1 MLGQQARRNRGM
13 IMRAIV
19 ASLLAL
25 SVLAGVAGSANAAD
39 CKLKGWVDSGQGG
52 RPIWDCPD
60 EAR

>member
-1 MLGQQARRNRGM
+1 
-13 IMRAIV
+13 MRTIV

-25 SVLAGVAGSANAAD
+25 SVLASVSGAASAAD
-39 CKLKGWVDSGQGG
+39 CKVKGWVESGQGG